1 MAVLVMAFGF
11 LFACSST
18 SHFERAETLR
28 AENNLTE
35 ALRAAHQA
43 TVSEPGNAEAHL
55 MLAEIIA
62 ELSQNFA
69 PQDRKPL
76 YRDMME
82 AFENA
87 RNAASEDE
95 AEAEAVNTRINNI
108 WDERYRAEDQGGQTI
123 LSSNEQL
130 TAENRRAAIAHLE
143 NTRILSPD
151 DTRIYE
157 TLFELYYELDDFA
170 NAAATLSAM
179 YEMGFASTRHIAS
192 LGFLY
197 YQIGQYEE
205 ALPFLVRSWNDG
217 AGLIN
222 SGRGLANTYTRLGL
236 HAEAAEV
243 LERLSRIDGQTVESK
258 LAYGRVLAE
267 SGFMQL
273 RELLALP
280 AGSTAEAREKF
291 TTAMETFSSA
301 ETEFDAAH
309 VLNQDHVLTNKTIG
323 LWHRNLAFML
333 QEVYRVHPQLSGSER
348 RQQLE
353 EHLYQSLNFLEFVTE
368 QMPGDTETWA
378 AMADVYEALEM
389 TEEARHAR
397 AQAGRL

>member
-1 MAVLVMAFGF
+1 MAILVVAFGF

-18 SHFERAETLR
+18 SHVERAETLR
-28 AENNLTE
+28 AERNLPE

-43 TVSEPGNAEAHL
+43 TLNEPNNVEAHL
-55 MLAEIIA
+55 IIAEIIA
-62 ELSQNFA
+62 ELSQSYA
-69 PQDRKPL
+69 PQDRQPL

-87 RNAASEDE
+87 RNAASEED
-95 AEAEAVNTRINNI
+95 ADAVDARISTI
-108 WDERYRAEDQGGQTI
+108 WDERYRAEDLGGQTI

-179 YEMGFASTRHIAS
+179 YEMGFASSRHIAS

-205 ALPFLVRSWNDG
+205 ALPFLLRSWNDG

-222 SGRGLANTYTRLGL
+222 SGRGLANAYNRLGR

-267 SGFMQL
+267 AGFLQL
-273 RELLALP
+273 QELLALP
-280 AGSTAEAREKF
+280 AGSTSQAREQF
-291 TTAMETFSSA
+291 AAAMETFNRA
-301 ETEFDAAH
+301 ETELDAAH
-309 VLNQDHVLTNKTIG
+309 VLNQDHILTNKTIG

-333 QEVYRVHPQLSGSER
+333 REVYRVHPQLASSER

-353 EHLYQSLNFLEFVTE
+353 EHFYQSLNFLEFVTE
-368 QMPGDTETWA
+368 QVPGDTETWA